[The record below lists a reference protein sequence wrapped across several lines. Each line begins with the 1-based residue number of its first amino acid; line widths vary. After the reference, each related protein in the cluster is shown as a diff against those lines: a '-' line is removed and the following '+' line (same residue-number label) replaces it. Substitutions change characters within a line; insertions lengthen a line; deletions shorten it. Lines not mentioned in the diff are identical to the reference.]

1 MAEWPSLLPALVA
14 IGFVLWKREVTV
26 ALVLAIFISEVL
38 LALYGGETAAWLL
51 PFSGFIASIE
61 RVAAVFTDGGNARL
75 LLFCVLIGAPLAL
88 MSASGGVNATVRL
101 LINSGVATNAR
112 RTGLMTFV
120 TGVVIFIE
128 SNLSVLTAGILSRGL
143 FDRFK
148 MSRERLAFIID
159 STSAPVCILILLNGW
174 GAFVLGILAPYDLP
188 ATAVSILIA
197 TIPLNFYALCTL
209 LVVFYTVWT
218 GKVYGPLA
226 SLEQSREG
234 ATPAEP
240 AAQTE
245 TIEAEIQAE
254 NQQKVSG
261 RARDMLVPLS
271 VLVLA
276 MLFFMA
282 WTGKGDL
289 FAGSGS
295 KSVLYATI
303 LSLLVLFIMLLGR
316 PRVAN
321 GENNDNESG
330 SHQEGNNQDGNQKY
344 NFKNLVE
351 VSFKGIGEILP
362 LVAILLLSI
371 ALGASVKQ
379 LGTGIFISG
388 LVADYLPLFLV
399 PAMVFIAGAFAAFT
413 TGTSWGTFAL
423 MVPIGMPIALN
434 LDLPPSLLLAAVL
447 GGGVFGDHCSPVSDT
462 TAVSSMAAGCD
473 ILDHV
478 RTQLP
483 YAFFCG
489 VLTIIGYVIAG
500 LLVV

>member
-1 MAEWPSLLPALVA
+1 MPEWLSLLPALVA
-14 IGFVLWKREVTV
+14 IGFVLWKHEVTI
-26 ALVLAIFISEVL
+26 ALILAIFTSEVL
-38 LALYGGETAAWLL
+38 LVLQGGETLAWLS
-51 PFSGFIASIE
+51 PFAGFIDSIE
-61 RVAAVFTDGGNARL
+61 RVASVFSDGGNARL
-75 LLFCVLIGAPLAL
+75 LLFCMLIGAPLAL
-88 MSASGGVNATVRL
+88 MQASGGVNATVRL
-101 LINSGVATNAR
+101 MINSGVATNAR
-112 RTGLMTFV
+112 RTGVMTFL
-120 TGVVIFIE
+120 TGVVVFIE

-143 FDRFK
+143 FDRFN
-148 MSRERLAFIID
+148 MSRERLAYIVD

-188 ATAVSILIA
+188 DTAVAILVA
-197 TIPLNFYALCTL
+197 TIPLNFYALSTL

-226 SLEQSREG
+226 TLEQSQDSQISDPLSTGLVNTGSVNTGLVNSSDDQVADVPEQLG
-234 ATPAEP
+234 L
-240 AAQTE
+240 
-245 TIEAEIQAE
+245 
-254 NQQKVSG
+254 
-261 RARDMLVPLS
+261 ARDMLVPLS
-271 VLVLA
+271 ILVVA
-276 MLFFMA
+276 MLGFMA
-282 WTGKGDL
+282 WTGNGDL

-303 LSLLVLFIMLLGR
+303 LSLLVLFVMLLGR
-316 PRVAN
+316 KQ
-321 GENNDNESG
+321 GG
-330 SHQEGNNQDGNQKY
+330 KKY

-351 VSFKGIGEILP
+351 ESFKGISNILP

-379 LGTGIFISG
+379 LGTGVYISG

-423 MVPIGMPIALN
+423 MVPIGIPIALN
-434 LDLPPSLLLAAVL
+434 LDLPPALLLAAVL

-483 YAFFCG
+483 YALFCG
-489 VLTIIGYVIAG
+489 ALTIIGYVIAG
-500 LLVV
+500 LLV